1 MRQVAI
7 ALTIGAVFLGL
18 GYLTYSMILPSE
30 PSPVGEGLSIEQQM
44 KNPATIPEVEWT
56 QLQEFDFQTGKGP
69 KSLMAMDNKL
79 VRIAGFVVPLTDN
92 YSELQ
97 DFLLVPDPQSC
108 IHVPPPPP
116 NLILSVKL
124 REVIPSSD
132 VPNPIWLTGIF
143 KIDPTTSKYGASSY
157 QVDGIQIERYEYE

>member
-7 ALTIGAVFLGL
+7 ALTIGAVFIGL
-18 GYLTYSMILPSE
+18 GYLTYTMIMPGDPTTL
-30 PSPVGEGLSIEQQM
+30 GEGMTIEEQM
-44 KNPATIPEVEWT
+44 EDPKNIPEIEWT
-56 QLQEFDFQTGKGP
+56 LLQEFDFQTNKGP
-69 KSLMAMDNKL
+69 KQLTALDNKL

-97 DFLLVPDPQSC
+97 EFLLVPDPQSC

-116 NLILSVKL
+116 NLILMVKL
-124 REVIPSSD
+124 KEVLPAAD

-143 KIDPTTSKYGASSY
+143 KINPTTSKFGAASY
-157 QVDGIQIERYEYE
+157 TVDGLKVERYVY

>member
-1 MRQVAI
+1 MRQVAF
-7 ALTIGAVFLGL
+7 AFTIGAVFLGL
-18 GYLTYSMILPSE
+18 GYFAYTSILPADPAS
-30 PSPVGEGLSIEQQM
+30 VGEGMTIEEQL
-44 KNPATIPEVEWT
+44 KDPRNIPEIEWT
-56 QLQEFDFQTGKGP
+56 QLQEFDFQTNKGP
-69 KSLMAMDNKL
+69 KKLMELDNKL

-116 NLILSVKL
+116 NLILMTKL
-124 REVIPSSD
+124 RDVIPASE

-143 KIDPTTSKYGASSY
+143 RINPTTSKYGAASY
-157 QVDGIQIERYEYE
+157 TVDGIKIERYEY

>member
-7 ALTIGAVFLGL
+7 PLTIGAVFIGL
-18 GYLTYSMILPSE
+18 GFLTYSMILPSE
-30 PSPVGEGLSIEQQM
+30 PAPPGENMTIEQQLDDP
-44 KNPATIPEVEWT
+44 KSIPEIEWS

-69 KSLMAMDNKL
+69 KELMSMDKRL

-97 DFLLVPDPQSC
+97 EFLLVPDPMSC

-124 REVIPSSD
+124 REVIASSD

-143 KIDPTTSKYGASSY
+143 EIDPTTSKYGSSSY
-157 QVDGIQIERYEYE
+157 KVDGIQIERYEY